1 MPSGEHYVCY
11 LPDAAETDECYSG
24 CGLLALA
31 IYFGK
36 YLAIYKV
43 WIAPERDC
51 RAGGGT
57 G

>member
-24 CGLLALA
+24 CGLPALA

-43 WIAPERDC
+43 WIAP
-51 RAGGGT
+51 
-57 G
+57 